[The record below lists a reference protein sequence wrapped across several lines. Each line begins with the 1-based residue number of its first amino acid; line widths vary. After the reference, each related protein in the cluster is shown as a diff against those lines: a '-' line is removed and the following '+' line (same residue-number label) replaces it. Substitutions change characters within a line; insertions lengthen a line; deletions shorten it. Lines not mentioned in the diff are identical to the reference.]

1 MLLFLFVDI
10 VEFSRYFNSQI
21 KRLTTVI
28 YNYQHKEKKE
38 PINDPDLFEEMLKEK
53 DPSLDGFFNMLFQ
66 SMDPANK
73 NSNTKKS
80 LRLKVMMLCYQLAGL
95 RNKQF
100 SLVKNKIASHMV
112 NTGTSSSGLDTLAN
126 IGISSTY
133 KTAVREKT
141 KNLESHQMRLIKYL
155 KQMYV
160 LFIII
165 IIIIINFIIYI
176 LFYIKSF
183 NIINLYKRFL
193 YGFQNHQKYIT
204 KKVSL
209 LAKEHI

>member
-1 MLLFLFVDI
+1 
-10 VEFSRYFNSQI
+10 
-21 KRLTTVI
+21 
-28 YNYQHKEKKE
+28 
-38 PINDPDLFEEMLKEK
+38 MLKEK

-66 SMDPANK
+66 SMDPANKK

-141 KNLESHQMRLIKYL
+141 KNLESHQMKLIEYL
-155 KQMYV
+155 KQNVCMIINI
-160 LFIII
+160 FII
-165 IIIIINFIIYI
+165 
-176 LFYIKSF
+176 LL
-183 NIINLYKRFL
+183 LY
-193 YGFQNHQKYIT
+193 
-204 KKVSL
+204 
-209 LAKEHI
+209 